1 LVTATIAYG
10 AYGEILSQTGTANT
24 PFLFNGFWGVQTD
37 SNRLNFNRARYYHPA
52 LRRWLNRDPAGLAG
66 GLNLYAYVG
75 NNPVSGIDPLGL
87 WNIWNPL
94 TYGLPRQ
101 PGENPWNPVDSSAE
115 WKATGQGA
123 LQNMSIV
130 AGGGGGAGVVGNV
143 QVSRDVNGGS
153 AALDGG
159 LGGGGAAYAGIQGV
173 IGNANPDFSV
183 GGMGGAGL
191 VGGLSVG
198 FTVVDIPYFNGPISV
213 PIPSGITIFGGIGA
227 GLEGKVDIQPSGNI
241 GTLNVD
247 NNGNVTG
254 SYIGQKKGCP

>member
-1 LVTATIAYG
+1 MRKET
-10 AYGEILSQTGTANT
+10 
-24 PFLFNGFWGVQTD
+24 
-37 SNRLNFNRARYYHPA
+37 RAV
-52 LRRWLNRDPAGLAG
+52 WLNRDPIGIAG

-75 NNPVSGIDPLGL
+75 NDPINGIDPLGL
-87 WNIWNPL
+87 FLGTPL
-94 TYGLPRQ
+94 TA
-101 PGENPWNPVDSSAE
+101 GEWFQA
-115 WKATGQGA
+115 AGQGA
-123 LQNMSIV
+123 IQNLSIV

-143 QVSRDVNGGS
+143 QVSKDVNGGS

-159 LGGGGAAYAGIQGV
+159 LGGGGAAYAGVQGV
-173 IGNANPDFSV
+173 IGNANPDFSI

-213 PIPSGITIFGGIGA
+213 PIPSGLTIFGGIGA
-227 GLEGKVDIQPSGNI
+227 GLEGKVDVQPSGNI
-241 GTLNVD
+241 ATVNVS